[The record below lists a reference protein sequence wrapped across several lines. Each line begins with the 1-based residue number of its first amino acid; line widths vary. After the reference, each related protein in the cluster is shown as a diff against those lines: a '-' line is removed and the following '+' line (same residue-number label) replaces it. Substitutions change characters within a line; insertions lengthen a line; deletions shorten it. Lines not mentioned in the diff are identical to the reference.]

1 MTHNASPLVR
11 ALARIV
17 VGDLEE
23 TVATA
28 TPASWRE
35 ALAMVLTYA
44 KDEQLVALC
53 QQLGD
58 RLEAAGCLDEA
69 LLCAVCAVDIP
80 AMIRLGLQIHPDCSV
95 RSHLSVA
102 EALLI
107 LCSMTNPQTLDLPA
121 AVSSTTSAQRL
132 ATLCVELQQR
142 GMQSVASRLVAVLV
156 RSPSARA
163 VVEVLH
169 AMDPALAPAV
179 PAVTAQPA
187 VPAQTVQA
195 AQPAVPAQT
204 VQAAQPAMPAVSA
217 KPAKPVAVR
226 SAQFTPVQPM
236 QPMQPAMPVQQT
248 QPATPKPFM
257 PSLPVQPAYQPVQ
270 PAMPAQP
277 AQPVQPVQPV
287 QTSPRPAPFMPTMPE
302 MPSPVAQPAM
312 PAQPAQPVEEP
323 VAEMP

>member
-23 TVATA
+23 TVSTA

-44 KDEQLVALC
+44 KDEQLVVLC

-121 AVSSTTSAQRL
+121 VVSSTASAQRL

-163 VVEVLH
+163 VVEALH
-169 AMDPALAPAV
+169 AMDPALA
-179 PAVTAQPA
+179 
-187 VPAQTVQA
+187 
-195 AQPAVPAQT
+195 PAVPAQT

-226 SAQFTPVQPM
+226 PAQFTPM
-236 QPMQPAMPVQQT
+236 QPAMPAMPAMPVQQT

-257 PSLPVQPAYQPVQ
+257 PSLPVQPAYQPMQ
-270 PAMPAQP
+270 PAQP
-277 AQPVQPVQPV
+277 AQPV
-287 QTSPRPAPFMPTMPE
+287 QTSPRPAPFMPTMPV
-302 MPSPVAQPAM
+302 MPSPMAQPAM

>member
-195 AQPAVPAQT
+195 AQPA
-204 VQAAQPAMPAVSA
+204 MPAVSA

-226 SAQFTPVQPM
+226 PAQFTPVQPM
-236 QPMQPAMPVQQT
+236 QPMQPAMPAMPVQQT

-277 AQPVQPVQPV
+277 VQPV
-287 QTSPRPAPFMPTMPE
+287 QTSPRPAPFMPTMPV
-302 MPSPVAQPAM
+302 MPSPMAQPAM

-323 VAEMP
+323 VTEMP

>member
-80 AMIRLGLQIHPDCSV
+80 AVIRLGLQIHPDCSV

-121 AVSSTTSAQRL
+121 VVSSTTSAQRL

-179 PAVTAQPA
+179 PA
-187 VPAQTVQA
+187 QTVQA
-195 AQPAVPAQT
+195 AQPAMPT
-204 VQAAQPAMPAVSA
+204 MPAVSA

-277 AQPVQPVQPV
+277 ALPAQPV
-287 QTSPRPAPFMPTMPE
+287 QTSPRPAPFMPTMPV
-302 MPSPVAQPAM
+302 MPSPMAQPAM

>member
-1 MTHNASPLVR
+1 MMHNASPLVR

-23 TVATA
+23 TVVTA

-44 KDEQLVALC
+44 KDEQLVVLC

-80 AMIRLGLQIHPDCSV
+80 AVIRLGLQIHPDCSV

-121 AVSSTTSAQRL
+121 VVSSTASAQRL

-163 VVEVLH
+163 VVEALH
-169 AMDPALAPAV
+169 AMDPALA
-179 PAVTAQPA
+179 
-187 VPAQTVQA
+187 
-195 AQPAVPAQT
+195 PAVPAQT

-226 SAQFTPVQPM
+226 PAQFTPM
-236 QPMQPAMPVQQT
+236 QPAMPAMPAMPVQQT

-257 PSLPVQPAYQPVQ
+257 PSLPVQPAYQPMQ
-270 PAMPAQP
+270 PAQP
-277 AQPVQPVQPV
+277 AQPV
-287 QTSPRPAPFMPTMPE
+287 QTSPRPAPFMPTMPV

>member
-80 AMIRLGLQIHPDCSV
+80 AVIRLGLQIHPDCNV

-121 AVSSTTSAQRL
+121 VVSSTASAQRL

-179 PAVTAQPA
+179 PA
-187 VPAQTVQA
+187 
-195 AQPAVPAQT
+195 QT
-204 VQAAQPAMPAVSA
+204 VQAAQPAMPTMPAVPA

-270 PAMPAQP
+270 PVMPAQP
-277 AQPVQPVQPV
+277 ALPAQPV
-287 QTSPRPAPFMPTMPE
+287 QTSPRPAPFMPTMPV

>member
-121 AVSSTTSAQRL
+121 VVSSTASAQRL

-163 VVEVLH
+163 VVEALH

-179 PAVTAQPA
+179 PAVTVQPA
-187 VPAQTVQA
+187 VPAQTVQ
-195 AQPAVPAQT
+195 PAMPT
-204 VQAAQPAMPAVSA
+204 MPAVSA

-226 SAQFTPVQPM
+226 PAQFTPVQPM
-236 QPMQPAMPVQQT
+236 QPMQQT

-257 PSLPVQPAYQPVQ
+257 PSLPVQPAYQPMQ
-270 PAMPAQP
+270 PA
-277 AQPVQPVQPV
+277 QPV
-287 QTSPRPAPFMPTMPE
+287 QTSPRPAPFMPTMPV
-302 MPSPVAQPAM
+302 MPSPVAQPTM

>member
-80 AMIRLGLQIHPDCSV
+80 AVIRLGLQIHPDCSV

-195 AQPAVPAQT
+195 AQPA
-204 VQAAQPAMPAVSA
+204 MPAVSA

-226 SAQFTPVQPM
+226 PAQFTPM
-236 QPMQPAMPVQQT
+236 QPMQPAMPAMPAMPMQQT

-257 PSLPVQPAYQPVQ
+257 PSLPAQPAYQPMQ
-270 PAMPAQP
+270 PAMPTQP
-277 AQPVQPVQPV
+277 AQPAQPV
-287 QTSPRPAPFMPTMPE
+287 QTSPRPAPFMPTMPV

>member
-80 AMIRLGLQIHPDCSV
+80 AVIRLGLQIHPDCNV

-121 AVSSTTSAQRL
+121 VVASTTSAQRL

-179 PAVTAQPA
+179 T
-187 VPAQTVQA
+187 AQTVQA
-195 AQPAVPAQT
+195 AQPAMPT
-204 VQAAQPAMPAVSA
+204 MPAVSA

-226 SAQFTPVQPM
+226 SAQFTPMQPM
-236 QPMQPAMPVQQT
+236 QPVQPAMPVQQT

-277 AQPVQPVQPV
+277 AQPAQPVQPV
-287 QTSPRPAPFMPTMPE
+287 QTSPRPAPFMPTMPV

>member
-1 MTHNASPLVR
+1 MMHNASPLVR

-80 AMIRLGLQIHPDCSV
+80 AVIRLGLQIHPDCSV

-121 AVSSTTSAQRL
+121 VVSSTTSAQRL

-179 PAVTAQPA
+179 PA
-187 VPAQTVQA
+187 QTVQA
-195 AQPAVPAQT
+195 AQPAMPT
-204 VQAAQPAMPAVSA
+204 MPAVSA

-270 PAMPAQP
+270 PVMPAQP
-277 AQPVQPVQPV
+277 ALPAQPV
-287 QTSPRPAPFMPTMPE
+287 QTSPRPAPFMPTMPV
-302 MPSPVAQPAM
+302 MPSPMAQPAM

>member
-1 MTHNASPLVR
+1 MMHNASPLVR

-44 KDEQLVALC
+44 KDEQLVVLC

-121 AVSSTTSAQRL
+121 VVASTTSAQRL

-179 PAVTAQPA
+179 PA
-187 VPAQTVQA
+187 QTVQA
-195 AQPAVPAQT
+195 AQPAMPT
-204 VQAAQPAMPAVSA
+204 MPAVSA

-270 PAMPAQP
+270 PVMPAQP
-277 AQPVQPVQPV
+277 ALPAQPV
-287 QTSPRPAPFMPTMPE
+287 QTSPRPAPFMPTMPV
-302 MPSPVAQPAM
+302 MPSPMAQPAM

>member
-80 AMIRLGLQIHPDCSV
+80 AVIRLGLQIHPDCSV

-163 VVEVLH
+163 VVEALH
-169 AMDPALAPAV
+169 AMDPALA
-179 PAVTAQPA
+179 
-187 VPAQTVQA
+187 
-195 AQPAVPAQT
+195 PAVPAQT

-226 SAQFTPVQPM
+226 PAQFTPM
-236 QPMQPAMPVQQT
+236 QPMQPAMPAMPAMPVQQT

-277 AQPVQPVQPV
+277 ALPAQPV
-287 QTSPRPAPFMPTMPE
+287 QTSPRPAPFMPTMPV
-302 MPSPVAQPAM
+302 MPSPMAQPAM

>member
-80 AMIRLGLQIHPDCSV
+80 AVIRLGLQIHPDCSV

-121 AVSSTTSAQRL
+121 VVASTTSAQRL

-195 AQPAVPAQT
+195 AQPA
-204 VQAAQPAMPAVSA
+204 MPAVSA
-217 KPAKPVAVR
+217 KPTKPVAVR
-226 SAQFTPVQPM
+226 PAQFTPM
-236 QPMQPAMPVQQT
+236 QPMQPAMPAMPAMPVQQT

-257 PSLPVQPAYQPVQ
+257 PSLPAQPAYQPMQ
-270 PAMPAQP
+270 PAMPTQP
-277 AQPVQPVQPV
+277 AQPAQPV
-287 QTSPRPAPFMPTMPE
+287 QTSPRPAPFMPTMPV

-323 VAEMP
+323 VTEMP

>member
-23 TVATA
+23 TVSTA

-80 AMIRLGLQIHPDCSV
+80 AVIRLGLQIHPDCSV

-121 AVSSTTSAQRL
+121 VVSSTASAQRL
-132 ATLCVELQQR
+132 ATLCVELQQC

-195 AQPAVPAQT
+195 AQPA
-204 VQAAQPAMPAVSA
+204 MPAVSA

-226 SAQFTPVQPM
+226 PAQFTPM
-236 QPMQPAMPVQQT
+236 QPMQPAMPAMPAMPVQQT

-257 PSLPVQPAYQPVQ
+257 PSLPAQPAYQPMQ
-270 PAMPAQP
+270 PAMPTQP
-277 AQPVQPVQPV
+277 AQPAQPV
-287 QTSPRPAPFMPTMPE
+287 QTSPRPAPFMPTMPV

>member
-80 AMIRLGLQIHPDCSV
+80 AVIRLGLQIHPDCSV

-121 AVSSTTSAQRL
+121 VVSSTTSAQRL

-142 GMQSVASRLVAVLV
+142 GMQSVASHLVAVLV

-179 PAVTAQPA
+179 PA
-187 VPAQTVQA
+187 QTVQA
-195 AQPAVPAQT
+195 AQPAMPT
-204 VQAAQPAMPAVSA
+204 MPAVSA

-226 SAQFTPVQPM
+226 PAQFTPVQPM

-270 PAMPAQP
+270 PVMPAQP
-277 AQPVQPVQPV
+277 ALPAQPV
-287 QTSPRPAPFMPTMPE
+287 QTSPRPAPFMPTMPV
-302 MPSPVAQPAM
+302 MPSPMAQPAM

>member
-44 KDEQLVALC
+44 KDEQLVVLC

-121 AVSSTTSAQRL
+121 VVSSTTSAQRL

-179 PAVTAQPA
+179 PA
-187 VPAQTVQA
+187 QTVQA
-195 AQPAVPAQT
+195 AQPAMPT
-204 VQAAQPAMPAVSA
+204 MPAVSA

-226 SAQFTPVQPM
+226 SAQFTPMQPM

-277 AQPVQPVQPV
+277 ALPAQPVQPV
-287 QTSPRPAPFMPTMPE
+287 QTSPRPAPFMPTMPV
-302 MPSPVAQPAM
+302 MPSPMAQPAM

>member
-23 TVATA
+23 TVSTA

-80 AMIRLGLQIHPDCSV
+80 AVIRLGLQIHPDCSV

-121 AVSSTTSAQRL
+121 VVSSTASAQRL

-163 VVEVLH
+163 VVEALH
-169 AMDPALAPAV
+169 AMDPALA
-179 PAVTAQPA
+179 
-187 VPAQTVQA
+187 
-195 AQPAVPAQT
+195 PAVPAQT

-226 SAQFTPVQPM
+226 SAQFTPMQPM
-236 QPMQPAMPVQQT
+236 QPVQPAMPVQQT

-257 PSLPVQPAYQPVQ
+257 PSLPVQPAYQPMQ
-270 PAMPAQP
+270 PALPA
-277 AQPVQPVQPV
+277 QPV
-287 QTSPRPAPFMPTMPE
+287 QTSPRPAPFMPTMPV
-302 MPSPVAQPAM
+302 MPSPMAQPAM

>member
-44 KDEQLVALC
+44 KDEQLVVLC

-80 AMIRLGLQIHPDCSV
+80 AVIRLGLQIHPACSV

-121 AVSSTTSAQRL
+121 VVSSTASAQRL

-163 VVEVLH
+163 VVEALH

-187 VPAQTVQA
+187 VPT
-195 AQPAVPAQT
+195 
-204 VQAAQPAMPAVSA
+204 MPAVSA

-226 SAQFTPVQPM
+226 PAQFTPVQPM
-236 QPMQPAMPVQQT
+236 QPMQPMQPAMPAMPVQQT

-257 PSLPVQPAYQPVQ
+257 PSLPVQPAYQPMQ
-270 PAMPAQP
+270 PA
-277 AQPVQPVQPV
+277 QPV
-287 QTSPRPAPFMPTMPE
+287 QTSPRPAPFMPTMPV
-302 MPSPVAQPAM
+302 MPSPMAQPAM

>member
-121 AVSSTTSAQRL
+121 VVASTTSAQRL

-179 PAVTAQPA
+179 PA
-187 VPAQTVQA
+187 QTVQA
-195 AQPAVPAQT
+195 AQPAMPT
-204 VQAAQPAMPAVSA
+204 MPAVSA

-226 SAQFTPVQPM
+226 SAQFTPMQPM

-270 PAMPAQP
+270 PVMPAQP
-277 AQPVQPVQPV
+277 ALPAQPV
-287 QTSPRPAPFMPTMPE
+287 QTSPRPAPFMPTMPV
-302 MPSPVAQPAM
+302 MPSPMAQPAM

>member
-80 AMIRLGLQIHPDCSV
+80 AVIRLGLQIHPDCNV

-121 AVSSTTSAQRL
+121 VVASTTSAQRL

-179 PAVTAQPA
+179 PA
-187 VPAQTVQA
+187 QTVQA
-195 AQPAVPAQT
+195 AQPAMPT
-204 VQAAQPAMPAVSA
+204 MPAVSA

-270 PAMPAQP
+270 PVMPAQP
-277 AQPVQPVQPV
+277 ALPAQPV
-287 QTSPRPAPFMPTMPE
+287 QTSPRPAPFMPTMPV
-302 MPSPVAQPAM
+302 MPSPMAQPAM

>member
-80 AMIRLGLQIHPDCSV
+80 AVIRLGLQIHPDCSV

-179 PAVTAQPA
+179 PA
-187 VPAQTVQA
+187 QTVQA
-195 AQPAVPAQT
+195 AQPAMPT
-204 VQAAQPAMPAVSA
+204 MPAVSA

-226 SAQFTPVQPM
+226 PAQFTPVQPM

-287 QTSPRPAPFMPTMPE
+287 QTSPRPAPFMPTMPV
-302 MPSPVAQPAM
+302 MPSPMAQPAM

>member
-1 MTHNASPLVR
+1 MMHNASPLVR

-44 KDEQLVALC
+44 KDEQLVVLC

-80 AMIRLGLQIHPDCSV
+80 AVIRLGLQIHPDCSV

-121 AVSSTTSAQRL
+121 VVSSTASAQRL

-163 VVEVLH
+163 VVEALH
-169 AMDPALAPAV
+169 AMDPALA
-179 PAVTAQPA
+179 
-187 VPAQTVQA
+187 
-195 AQPAVPAQT
+195 PAVPAQT

-226 SAQFTPVQPM
+226 PAQFTPM
-236 QPMQPAMPVQQT
+236 QPAMPAMPAMPVQQT

-257 PSLPVQPAYQPVQ
+257 PSLPVQPAYQPMQ
-270 PAMPAQP
+270 PAQP
-277 AQPVQPVQPV
+277 AQPV
-287 QTSPRPAPFMPTMPE
+287 QTSPRPAPFMPTMPV

>member
-23 TVATA
+23 TVVTA

-44 KDEQLVALC
+44 KDEQLVVLC

-80 AMIRLGLQIHPDCSV
+80 AVIRLGLQIHPDCSV

-121 AVSSTTSAQRL
+121 VVSSTASAQRL

-179 PAVTAQPA
+179 PAQTVQPA
-187 VPAQTVQA
+187 VPAQAVQA
-195 AQPAVPAQT
+195 AQPAMPT
-204 VQAAQPAMPAVSA
+204 MPAVSA
-217 KPAKPVAVR
+217 KPAKLVAVR

-257 PSLPVQPAYQPVQ
+257 PSLPVQPAYQPMQ
-270 PAMPAQP
+270 PAQP
-277 AQPVQPVQPV
+277 AQPAQPV
-287 QTSPRPAPFMPTMPE
+287 QTSPRPAPFMPTMPV

>member
-80 AMIRLGLQIHPDCSV
+80 AVIRLGLQIHPDCSV

-121 AVSSTTSAQRL
+121 VVSSTTSAQRL

-179 PAVTAQPA
+179 PA
-187 VPAQTVQA
+187 QTVQA
-195 AQPAVPAQT
+195 AQPAMPT
-204 VQAAQPAMPAVSA
+204 MPAVSA

-277 AQPVQPVQPV
+277 AQPVQPVQ
-287 QTSPRPAPFMPTMPE
+287 TSPRPAPFMPTMPV

>member
-44 KDEQLVALC
+44 KDEQLVVLC

-80 AMIRLGLQIHPDCSV
+80 AVIRLGLQIHPDCSV

-121 AVSSTTSAQRL
+121 VVASTTSAQRL

-179 PAVTAQPA
+179 PA
-187 VPAQTVQA
+187 
-195 AQPAVPAQT
+195 QT

-226 SAQFTPVQPM
+226 PAQFTPM
-236 QPMQPAMPVQQT
+236 QPAMPAMPAMPVQQT

-257 PSLPVQPAYQPVQ
+257 PSLPVQPAYQPMQ
-270 PAMPAQP
+270 PAQP
-277 AQPVQPVQPV
+277 AQPV
-287 QTSPRPAPFMPTMPE
+287 QTSPRPAPFMPTMPV

>member
-44 KDEQLVALC
+44 KDEQLVVLC

-80 AMIRLGLQIHPDCSV
+80 AVIRLGLQIHPDCSV

-121 AVSSTTSAQRL
+121 VVASTTSAQRL

-179 PAVTAQPA
+179 PA
-187 VPAQTVQA
+187 QTVQA
-195 AQPAVPAQT
+195 AQPAMPT
-204 VQAAQPAMPAVSA
+204 MPAVSA

-226 SAQFTPVQPM
+226 SAQFTPMQPM

-270 PAMPAQP
+270 PVMPAQP
-277 AQPVQPVQPV
+277 ALPAQPV
-287 QTSPRPAPFMPTMPE
+287 QTSPRPAPFMPTMPV
-302 MPSPVAQPAM
+302 MPSPMAQPAM

>member
-80 AMIRLGLQIHPDCSV
+80 AVIRLGLQIHPDCSV

-121 AVSSTTSAQRL
+121 VVASTTSAQRL

-163 VVEVLH
+163 VVEALH

-179 PAVTAQPA
+179 PA
-187 VPAQTVQA
+187 QTVQA
-195 AQPAVPAQT
+195 AQPAMPT
-204 VQAAQPAMPAVSA
+204 MPAVSA

-287 QTSPRPAPFMPTMPE
+287 QTSPRPAPFMPTMPV

>member
-23 TVATA
+23 TVVTA

-44 KDEQLVALC
+44 KDEQLVVLC

-80 AMIRLGLQIHPDCSV
+80 AVIRLGLQIHPDCSV

-121 AVSSTTSAQRL
+121 VVSSTASAQRL

-187 VPAQTVQA
+187 VPTM
-195 AQPAVPAQT
+195 PAVSAMPT
-204 VQAAQPAMPAVSA
+204 MPAVSA

-277 AQPVQPVQPV
+277 AQPAQPVQPM
-287 QTSPRPAPFMPTMPE
+287 QTSPRPAPFMPTMPV

>member
-80 AMIRLGLQIHPDCSV
+80 AVIRLGLQIHPDCSV

-121 AVSSTTSAQRL
+121 VVSSTTSAQRL

-179 PAVTAQPA
+179 PA
-187 VPAQTVQA
+187 QTVQA
-195 AQPAVPAQT
+195 AQPAMPT
-204 VQAAQPAMPAVSA
+204 MPAVSA

-226 SAQFTPVQPM
+226 PAQFTPM
-236 QPMQPAMPVQQT
+236 QPAMPAMPAMPVQQT

-270 PAMPAQP
+270 PVMPAQP
-277 AQPVQPVQPV
+277 ALPAQPV
-287 QTSPRPAPFMPTMPE
+287 QTSPRPAPFMPTMPV
-302 MPSPVAQPAM
+302 MPSPMAQPAM

>member
-80 AMIRLGLQIHPDCSV
+80 AVIRLGLQIHPDCNV

-121 AVSSTTSAQRL
+121 VVASTTSAQRL

-179 PAVTAQPA
+179 PA
-187 VPAQTVQA
+187 QTVQA
-195 AQPAVPAQT
+195 AQPAMPT
-204 VQAAQPAMPAVSA
+204 MPAVSA

-236 QPMQPAMPVQQT
+236 QPVQPAMPVQQT

-270 PAMPAQP
+270 PVMPAQP
-277 AQPVQPVQPV
+277 ALPAQPV
-287 QTSPRPAPFMPTMPE
+287 QTSPRPAPFMPTMPV
-302 MPSPVAQPAM
+302 MPSPMAQPAM

>member
-23 TVATA
+23 TVVTA

-44 KDEQLVALC
+44 KDEQLVVLC

-80 AMIRLGLQIHPDCSV
+80 AVIRLGLQIHPDCSV

-179 PAVTAQPA
+179 PA
-187 VPAQTVQA
+187 QTVQA
-195 AQPAVPAQT
+195 AQPAMPT
-204 VQAAQPAMPAVSA
+204 MPAVSA

-226 SAQFTPVQPM
+226 PAQFTPM
-236 QPMQPAMPVQQT
+236 QPAMPAMPAMPVQQT
-248 QPATPKPFM
+248 QPTTPKPFM

-277 AQPVQPVQPV
+277 AQPVQPVQ
-287 QTSPRPAPFMPTMPE
+287 TSPRPAPFMPTMPV

>member
-44 KDEQLVALC
+44 KDEQLVVLC

-58 RLEAAGCLDEA
+58 RLEAAGCLAEA

-80 AMIRLGLQIHPDCSV
+80 AVIRLGLQIHPDCSV

-121 AVSSTTSAQRL
+121 VVASTTSAQRL

-179 PAVTAQPA
+179 PA
-187 VPAQTVQA
+187 QTVQA
-195 AQPAVPAQT
+195 AQPAMPT
-204 VQAAQPAMPAVSA
+204 MPAVSA

-226 SAQFTPVQPM
+226 PAQFTPM
-236 QPMQPAMPVQQT
+236 QPMQPAMPAMPAMPMQQT

-257 PSLPVQPAYQPVQ
+257 PVQPAYQPVQ
-270 PAMPAQP
+270 PVMPAQP
-277 AQPVQPVQPV
+277 ALPAQPV
-287 QTSPRPAPFMPTMPE
+287 QTSPRPAPFMPTMPV
-302 MPSPVAQPAM
+302 MPSPMAQPAM

>member
-80 AMIRLGLQIHPDCSV
+80 AVIRLGLQIHPDCSV

-121 AVSSTTSAQRL
+121 VVSSTASAQRL

-163 VVEVLH
+163 VVEALH
-169 AMDPALAPAV
+169 AMDHALA
-179 PAVTAQPA
+179 
-187 VPAQTVQA
+187 
-195 AQPAVPAQT
+195 PAVPAQT

-226 SAQFTPVQPM
+226 PAQFTPM
-236 QPMQPAMPVQQT
+236 QPAMPAMPAMPVQQT

-277 AQPVQPVQPV
+277 AQPAQPVQPV
-287 QTSPRPAPFMPTMPE
+287 QTSPRPAPFMPTMPV

>member
-44 KDEQLVALC
+44 KDEQLVVLC

-121 AVSSTTSAQRL
+121 VVSSTASAQRL

-163 VVEVLH
+163 VVEALH

-187 VPAQTVQA
+187 VPT
-195 AQPAVPAQT
+195 
-204 VQAAQPAMPAVSA
+204 MPVVSA

-226 SAQFTPVQPM
+226 PAQFTPVQPM
-236 QPMQPAMPVQQT
+236 QPMQPMQPVQPVQQT

-257 PSLPVQPAYQPVQ
+257 PSLPVQPAYQPMQ
-270 PAMPAQP
+270 PAMPT
-277 AQPVQPVQPV
+277 QPVQPAQPV
-287 QTSPRPAPFMPTMPE
+287 QTSPRPAPFMPTMPV
-302 MPSPVAQPAM
+302 MPSPMAQPAM

>member
-80 AMIRLGLQIHPDCSV
+80 AVIRLGLQIHPDCSV

-121 AVSSTTSAQRL
+121 AVASTTSAQRL

-187 VPAQTVQA
+187 VPTM
-195 AQPAVPAQT
+195 PAVSAMPT
-204 VQAAQPAMPAVSA
+204 MPAVSA

-226 SAQFTPVQPM
+226 SAQFTPMQPM
-236 QPMQPAMPVQQT
+236 QPAMPAMPVQQT

-277 AQPVQPVQPV
+277 AQPAQPVQPV
-287 QTSPRPAPFMPTMPE
+287 QTSPRPAPFMPTMPV

>member
-1 MTHNASPLVR
+1 MMHNASPLVR

-44 KDEQLVALC
+44 KDEQLVVLC

-121 AVSSTTSAQRL
+121 VVSSTTSAQRL

-179 PAVTAQPA
+179 PA
-187 VPAQTVQA
+187 QTVQA
-195 AQPAVPAQT
+195 AQPAMPT
-204 VQAAQPAMPAVSA
+204 MPAVSA

-226 SAQFTPVQPM
+226 SAQFTPMQPM

-287 QTSPRPAPFMPTMPE
+287 QTSPRPAPFMPTMPV

>member
-80 AMIRLGLQIHPDCSV
+80 AVIRLGLQIHPDCSV

-121 AVSSTTSAQRL
+121 VVASTTSAQRL

-179 PAVTAQPA
+179 PA
-187 VPAQTVQA
+187 QTVQA
-195 AQPAVPAQT
+195 AQPAMPT
-204 VQAAQPAMPAVSA
+204 MPAVSA

-226 SAQFTPVQPM
+226 SAQFTPMQPM
-236 QPMQPAMPVQQT
+236 QPVQPAMPVQQT
-248 QPATPKPFM
+248 QPTTPKPFM

-277 AQPVQPVQPV
+277 AQPVQPVQ
-287 QTSPRPAPFMPTMPE
+287 TSPRPAPFMPTMPV

>member
-80 AMIRLGLQIHPDCSV
+80 AVIRLGLQIHPDCSV

-121 AVSSTTSAQRL
+121 VVASTTSAQRL

-179 PAVTAQPA
+179 PA
-187 VPAQTVQA
+187 QTVQA
-195 AQPAVPAQT
+195 AQPAMPT
-204 VQAAQPAMPAVSA
+204 MPAVSA

-270 PAMPAQP
+270 PVMPAQP
-277 AQPVQPVQPV
+277 ALPAQPV
-287 QTSPRPAPFMPTMPE
+287 QTSPRPAPFMPTMPV
-302 MPSPVAQPAM
+302 MPSPMAQPAM

>member
-1 MTHNASPLVR
+1 MTRNASPLVR

-28 TPASWRE
+28 TPSSWRE

-80 AMIRLGLQIHPDCSV
+80 AVIRLGLQIHPDCSV

-121 AVSSTTSAQRL
+121 VVSSTASAQRL

-163 VVEVLH
+163 VVEALH

-179 PAVTAQPA
+179 PAVTAQPI
-187 VPAQTVQA
+187 
-195 AQPAVPAQT
+195 QPAMPT
-204 VQAAQPAMPAVSA
+204 MPAVSA

-226 SAQFTPVQPM
+226 PAQFTPMQPM

-277 AQPVQPVQPV
+277 V
-287 QTSPRPAPFMPTMPE
+287 QTSPRPAPFMPTMPV

>member
-80 AMIRLGLQIHPDCSV
+80 AVIRLGLQIHPDCSV

-121 AVSSTTSAQRL
+121 VVSSTASAQRL

-179 PAVTAQPA
+179 PA
-187 VPAQTVQA
+187 QTVQA
-195 AQPAVPAQT
+195 AQPAMPT
-204 VQAAQPAMPAVSA
+204 MPAVSA

-226 SAQFTPVQPM
+226 PAQFTPM
-236 QPMQPAMPVQQT
+236 QPAMPAMPAMPVQQT

-257 PSLPVQPAYQPVQ
+257 PSLPVQPAYQPMQ
-270 PAMPAQP
+270 PAQP
-277 AQPVQPVQPV
+277 AQPV
-287 QTSPRPAPFMPTMPE
+287 QTSPRPAPFMPTMPV
-302 MPSPVAQPAM
+302 MPSPMAQPAM

>member
-23 TVATA
+23 TVSTA

-44 KDEQLVALC
+44 KDEQLVVLC

-80 AMIRLGLQIHPDCSV
+80 AVIRLGLQIHPDCSV

-121 AVSSTTSAQRL
+121 AVASTASAQRL

-163 VVEVLH
+163 VVEARH
-169 AMDPALAPAV
+169 AMDPALA
-179 PAVTAQPA
+179 
-187 VPAQTVQA
+187 
-195 AQPAVPAQT
+195 PAVPAQT

-226 SAQFTPVQPM
+226 PAQFTPMQPVQPM
-236 QPMQPAMPVQQT
+236 QSMQPAMPVQQT

-257 PSLPVQPAYQPVQ
+257 PSLPVQPAYQPMQ
-270 PAMPAQP
+270 PAMPT
-277 AQPVQPVQPV
+277 QPVQPV
-287 QTSPRPAPFMPTMPE
+287 QTSPRPAPFMPTMPV